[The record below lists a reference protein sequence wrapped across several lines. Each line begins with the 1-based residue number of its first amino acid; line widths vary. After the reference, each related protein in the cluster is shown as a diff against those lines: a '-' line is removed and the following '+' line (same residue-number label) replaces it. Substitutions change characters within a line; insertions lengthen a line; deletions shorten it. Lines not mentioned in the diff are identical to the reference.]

1 MNTVHDER
9 EREHEH
15 SLPASL
21 RRIIDVGGEELD
33 ELLYYYPTPEDDGVT
48 RERLPRARL
57 RHGADHFTGVIL
69 GYGTSYEEAHSH
81 VPGARPTQRCSGCR
95 WTDVTILWACPVELD
110 GSSPP
115 LEVPTAPE
123 QYCVIVRGRTILDG
137 ETQRVRMTWT
147 SDPDAV
153 LDALHV
159 PVPRHL
165 RVTGRERNVAGPHE
179 DALLDAASLDEPLAD
194 VANAFMRDREA
205 VR

>member
-21 RRIIDVGGEELD
+21 RRIIDVSGEELD
-33 ELLYYYPTPEDDGVT
+33 ELLYYYPTPEDDGIT
-48 RERLPRARL
+48 RRQLPTTHL
-57 RHGADHFTGVIL
+57 RHGDDHFTGVIL
-69 GYGTSYEEAHSH
+69 GYGTSYEESHSH

-95 WTDVTILWACPVELD
+95 WTDVTILWARPVELD
-110 GSSPP
+110 GSTPP
-115 LEVPTAPE
+115 LAIPTAPE
-123 QYCVIVRGRTILDG
+123 QYCVLVRGRSLLPN
-137 ETQRVRMTWT
+137 ESQRVRMTWT
-147 SDPDAV
+147 ADPDVV
-153 LDALHV
+153 LEALHV

-194 VANAFMRDREA
+194 IANAFMRDRAA